1 MSIAQLEQEIATL
14 RASLGALEA
23 AKNAALQEIRRL
35 GEEKAELRAASQRQ
49 LAGGDTAGHAA
60 LRSQEA
66 RLDEVIGEAYSGP
79 AFKNLEAAETKLL
92 ILKAK

>member
-79 AFKNLEAAETKLL
+79 AFKNLEAAESKIRRTSPF
-92 ILKAK
+92 

>member
-1 MSIAQLEQEIATL
+1 MQALSQQLTDTKSVYARSRDQL
-14 RASLGALEA
+14 RADSSALEA

-35 GEEKAELRAASQRQ
+35 GEEKAELRAASQKQ

-66 RLDEVIGEAYSGP
+66 RLDDGSVE
-79 AFKNLEAAETKLL
+79 
-92 ILKAK
+92 